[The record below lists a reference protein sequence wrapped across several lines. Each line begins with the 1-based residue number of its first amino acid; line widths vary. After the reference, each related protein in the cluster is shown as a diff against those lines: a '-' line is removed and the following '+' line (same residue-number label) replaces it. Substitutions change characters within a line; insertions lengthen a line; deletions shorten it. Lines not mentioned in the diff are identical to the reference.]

1 MVITI
6 VISKYRFEFC
16 HNNSN
21 LFIQRGN
28 QSIRLVFLLVL
39 CVCFFPSAL
48 HGDESL
54 IISYQWSCKL
64 VNS

>member
-1 MVITI
+1 MVITM
-6 VISKYRFEFC
+6 VISKYGFEFC

-21 LFIQRGN
+21 LFIQRGD
-28 QSIRLVFLLVL
+28 QSNRLVLLLVL
-39 CVCFFPSAL
+39 CVCFFPSEL

-54 IISYQWSCKL
+54 IISYQWSSKL